1 MENKNINSNNF
12 NKKANEGIL
21 TQKLNHS
28 SNSHKGTNLNSQYI
42 EKDYNNKNNSFNY
55 FKKIDTSNIV
65 KDLLFQKLEKIIE
78 NSENKNNNFKIFLP
92 NVDLIIKSL
101 KYIRFPKNYID
112 CYKVCMDKLQ
122 HSKSNKILICVFE
135 DKKIYVKFFYF
146 IFLRILKVY
155 MNMMN
160 INKF

>member
-65 KDLLFQKLEKIIE
+65 KDLLFQKL
-78 NSENKNNNFKIFLP
+78 
-92 NVDLIIKSL
+92 
-101 KYIRFPKNYID
+101 
-112 CYKVCMDKLQ
+112 
-122 HSKSNKILICVFE
+122 
-135 DKKIYVKFFYF
+135 
-146 IFLRILKVY
+146 
-155 MNMMN
+155 
-160 INKF
+160 